1 MKQVPNSRRRSGLS
15 GKTESLLIIGTGRVS
30 IPVKVNY
37 LLTAG
42 RKMTLINI

>member
-15 GKTESLLIIGTGRVS
+15 GKKESLLTIRTVRVS
-30 IPVKVNY
+30 IPIKINY

-42 RKMTLINI
+42 KKMTYINI